1 MRKRNGLRSAGI
13 ALMAGLSGPVF
24 AGGFHYE
31 IDVTSRL
38 LEDAAGNLTGMQMSW
53 LYDQPVS
60 EVLLEGEDLNAPQ
73 RAATLKTVAGRIIA
87 DLYDYSYYAHL
98 TLNGQVLQPVTVT
111 RYTLDLLPDKR
122 LKLDFTLP
130 LAKPQPLAGKQLDIE
145 FIDPTGTGVLLY
157 KSADRISTGPVKAD
171 CAIGLEAHPEYGH
184 GEPPQ
189 TAHLRCR

>member
-31 IDVTSRL
+31 IEVTSRL
-38 LEDAAGNLTGMQMSW
+38 IEDAAGNLSGMQLSW

-60 EVLLEGEDLNAPQ
+60 DVLLEGEDLSPPQ
-73 RAATLKTVAGRIIA
+73 RASTLTTVAGRIIS

-98 TLNGQVLQPVTVT
+98 KLNGQVLQPVTVT
-111 RYTLDLLPDKR
+111 TYKLDLLPDKR

-130 LAKPQPLAGKQLDIE
+130 LVKPQALAGRQLDIE

-157 KSADRISTGPVKAD
+157 KSADRVSTGPVKTD
-171 CAIGLEAHPEYGH
+171 CTIGLEAHPDYGH

-189 TAHLRCR
+189 TAHLSCR